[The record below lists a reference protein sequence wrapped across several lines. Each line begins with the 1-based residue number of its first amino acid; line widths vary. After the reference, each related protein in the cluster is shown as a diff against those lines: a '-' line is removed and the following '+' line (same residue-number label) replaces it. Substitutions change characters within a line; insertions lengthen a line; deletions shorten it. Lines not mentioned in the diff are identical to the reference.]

1 MTVAIDGAI
10 GGFVFWAENTEIAGA
25 VVANGTVVVESH
37 AKLVQ
42 HQDGGIIK
50 SILIGDDEAV
60 TAGQLLLTLDDTRI
74 RATLDAATSRLNE
87 ALVEQARLEAEIA
100 DKAAFVIPSGLAG
113 TSAIDVVATQKQ
125 ILASELTDREVQVA
139 QLREQI
145 AQLNHQADGLT
156 MQQQAIVAQLD
167 ILKTRTAT
175 VDSLLAKQLAHR

>member
-1 MTVAIDGAI
+1 
-10 GGFVFWAENTEIAGA
+10 
-25 VVANGTVVVESH
+25 
-37 AKLVQ
+37 
-42 HQDGGIIK
+42 
-50 SILIGDDEAV
+50 
-60 TAGQLLLTLDDTRI
+60 
-74 RATLDAATSRLNE
+74 
-87 ALVEQARLEAEIA
+87 
-100 DKAAFVIPSGLAG
+100 LAG